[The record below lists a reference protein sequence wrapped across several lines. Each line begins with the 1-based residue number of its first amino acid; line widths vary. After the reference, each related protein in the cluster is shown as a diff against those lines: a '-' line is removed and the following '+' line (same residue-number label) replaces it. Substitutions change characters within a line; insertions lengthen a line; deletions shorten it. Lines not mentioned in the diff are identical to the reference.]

1 MNLPRFVSHALP
13 TATLLAAMALT
24 GCAVHIPHEEMTPIA
39 LDVARPHS
47 QSVTVTTLPKPGADP
62 ASASTLAAMTELRTA
77 LDESIRGYKVF
88 AGVKP
93 EGGDYRLTV
102 QVRDVATPAFAIAFT
117 STATLDWTLAR
128 ANGAVVWRETI
139 ATDYTVGGDE
149 AFVGTERQHRSIAGA
164 VRKNIGVGLQRI
176 GALELPATR

>member
-1 MNLPRFVSHALP
+1 MKRLVLASLV
-13 TATLLAAMALT
+13 LAAMALT

-39 LDVARPHS
+39 LDVAHPHP

-62 ASASTLAAMTELRTA
+62 SSASTVAAMTELRTA

-102 QVRDVATPAFAIAFT
+102 QVREVATPAFAIAFT
-117 STATLDWTLAR
+117 STVTLDWSLAR
-128 ANGAVVWRETI
+128 ANGAVVWHETI

-149 AFVGTERQHRSIAGA
+149 AFVGTERQRRSIAGA
-164 VRKNIGVGLQRI
+164 VRKNIGAGLQRI
-176 GALELPATR
+176 GALAL